1 LKERKNNMEKKTRR
15 KSSLITAIVVMV
27 VTIGIIAV
35 IFTISTYFMNLARDY
50 DNEKYKEEQ
59 QEQES
64 IKRNN
69 DNIVFKIGSKYV
81 NEYGYIIDV
90 SNSSAIQ
97 IQGITIK
104 DNQERLEDD
113 SVELLVELLKLR
125 QVLENNNLLEMV
137 NKIDITNIDDVKIYM
152 DSENKIIQ
160 IGNLENLSTKFVYVK
175 NIMEQEKGKSGTIFV
190 NDISKVYFRENL

>member
-1 LKERKNNMEKKTRR
+1 MEKKTRK
-15 KSSLITAIVVMV
+15 KSSLITAIVVMLV
-27 VTIGIIAV
+27 ALGIIAV
-35 IFTISTYFMNLARDY
+35 IFAISTYFMNLARDY

-69 DNIVFKIGSKYV
+69 DNIVFKVGSKYV

-113 SVELLVELLKLR
+113 ALELLVELLKLR

-160 IGNLENLSTKFVYVK
+160 IGNLENLSTKFVYIK
-175 NIMEQEKGKSGTIFV
+175 NIMKQEKGKSGTIFV

>member
-1 LKERKNNMEKKTRR
+1 MEKKTRK
-15 KSSLITAIVVMV
+15 KSSLITGIVVMV
-27 VTIGIIAV
+27 VTIGTLAV
-35 IFTISTYFMNLARDY
+35 IFTISTVIMNSARDY

>member
-1 LKERKNNMEKKTRR
+1 MEKKTRK
-15 KSSLITAIVVMV
+15 KSSLITAIVVMLV
-27 VTIGIIAV
+27 ALGIIAV
-35 IFTISTYFMNLARDY
+35 IFAISTYFMNLARDY

-69 DNIVFKIGSKYV
+69 DNIVFKVGSKYV

-113 SVELLVELLKLR
+113 ALELLVELLKLR

-152 DSENKIIQ
+152 DSENKIVQ

-190 NDISKVYFRENL
+190 NDMSKVYFREDL